1 MSVTEDTYTDNR
13 DIDTI
18 VNSTT
23 ADPKYE
29 HIVTDILRD
38 KRHDWSLNYYN
49 DKKTSWDIEIVKAK
63 NILKDC
69 QDLISLNNA
78 ILDKQTK
85 DLAKYRLGKTHP
97 DYLHLTTQNLK
108 TMDSA
113 YAVATDTITESRD
126 RINTTTAFLNEA
138 LWNQYIESRTT
149 RIMRHLRTKFKADDN
164 IEFLR
169 RGVTWIHNYAV
180 KLHKYNTLN
189 TVTYKEINLEANSA
203 W

>member
-1 MSVTEDTYTDNR
+1 MSVTEETYTDSR

-49 DKKTSWDIEIVKAK
+49 DKKTSWDTEIVKAR
-63 NILKDC
+63 NILKVC
-69 QDLISLNNA
+69 QELITANNA
-78 ILDKQTK
+78 MLDKQTK
-85 DLAKYRLGKTHP
+85 DLARYRLGKTHP
-97 DYLHLTTQNLK
+97 DYLHLTPQNLK
-108 TMDSA
+108 TMDSS
-113 YAVATDTITESRD
+113 YAVATDTIAENNEH
-126 RINTTTAFLNEA
+126 IKTTTAFLNEA
-138 LWNQYIESRTT
+138 LWNQYIESRT
-149 RIMRHLRTKFKADDN
+149 RQIMRHLRTKFKTDN
-164 IEFLR
+164 DVEFLR

-189 TVTYKEINLEANSA
+189 TVTYKEINLESSSA